1 MVNRATASPSRVRE
15 PEVKTLTRAVT
26 TLLASG
32 GLVLSASPAMAA
44 PPVGA
49 CPPAFETR
57 DLPGQVALIE
67 DLLGV
72 DPEVAEE
79 LALAAL
85 PRYDKNDDTVL
96 CFRLTK
102 GHIVVIDNTAG
113 GPG

>member
-1 MVNRATASPSRVRE
+1 MR
-15 PEVKTLTRAVT
+15 TLSRAVI
-26 TLLASG
+26 TLVAGG
-32 GLVLSASPAMAA
+32 GLVLTASPAMAA

-57 DLPGQVALIE
+57 DLPGQIALIVE
-67 DLLGV
+67 LYGV

-79 LALAAL
+79 LALDAL
-85 PRYDKNDDTVL
+85 PRHDKNDDTVL

-113 GPG
+113 GPR